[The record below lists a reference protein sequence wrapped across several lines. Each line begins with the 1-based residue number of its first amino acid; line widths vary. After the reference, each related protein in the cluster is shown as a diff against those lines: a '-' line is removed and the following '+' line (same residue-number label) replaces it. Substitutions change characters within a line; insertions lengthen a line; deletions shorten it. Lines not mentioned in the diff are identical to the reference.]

1 MSAEPEPHLRL
12 EIGHVLFIDIIGYS
26 KLLITEQSELLR
38 RLTDV
43 VRETEQFHF
52 AEAEGKLVRL
62 PTGDGMAL
70 VFRNSPEAPVQCALE
85 LSKKLKAHPKLR
97 VRMGIHSGPVNEVV
111 DVNERANIA
120 GAGIN
125 MAQRVMDCGDVGH
138 ILLSKHVADDLEEYP
153 QWRSHLHDLGECE
166 VKHGVRVHAVNLY
179 TGEVGN
185 PQVPEKFKSA
195 RAAATARPKSV
206 IPKWTLIGAAIL
218 ILIAATVG
226 SFLFWQRW
234 KPKTFAPNSVTQEK
248 SIAVLPLVNTS
259 GDPGNDYFSDGLS
272 EDLIAVLAKIP
283 GLKIIGRS
291 SSFLFKG
298 KSDDSRMI
306 GEKLGVANLLEGSVR
321 KQGDRVRIVAE
332 LINATDGRALWSDS
346 YDRELKD
353 VFAVQSEI
361 ATAVAEQLK
370 IKLLGA
376 PAKSDA
382 APSNDNLAAYNALQ
396 QGTFYFRLSTEEGTR
411 KATEFY
417 GEAIRL
423 DPNYALAHANLSLAW
438 RLLGAAWL
446 GGGVEAT
453 EAYAKARNAA
463 QTALSLAPDLSAAYE
478 ALGYVLLTSDLDF
491 AGAETELRADEKLA
505 PADAGPKGALCIL
518 LGAQGRLAESEN
530 VARQALALDPLGVIR
545 YLNLARVLI
554 GGGRYDEAEAALR
567 KAVALQPAAARL
579 HVHLTTIDVLR
590 GNATGALQNAELEPP
605 GSWRDYALAL
615 ARPTQSDRAA
625 ADAALQKL
633 INENAV
639 TSPFQIAAVYG
650 LRKEPDKMF
659 EWLDRAY
666 TERDSGLTQLLVTP
680 FILNH
685 KNDQRF
691 AAFCQKLKVPVPTTV
706 VTKP

>member
-1 MSAEPEPHLRL
+1 MNPNEFLGELRRRNVYKIGVAYAVVGWLLIQVATQVFPFL
-12 EIGHVLFIDIIGYS
+12 EIPNWAIRLVI
-26 KLLITEQSELLR
+26 LITALGFPVALIIAWAFELTPEGVKR
-38 RLTDV
+38 
-43 VRETEQFHF
+43 TE
-52 AEAEGKLVRL
+52 
-62 PTGDGMAL
+62 
-70 VFRNSPEAPVQCALE
+70 
-85 LSKKLKAHPKLR
+85 
-97 VRMGIHSGPVNEVV
+97 
-111 DVNERANIA
+111 
-120 GAGIN
+120 
-125 MAQRVMDCGDVGH
+125 
-138 ILLSKHVADDLEEYP
+138 VADAAH
-153 QWRSHLHDLGECE
+153 QRSRGGVWIAVVVVAATLSLGLFFL
-166 VKHGVRVHAVNLY
+166 GRY
-179 TGEVGN
+179 TAGTSTPRSSEPATASN
-185 PQVPEKFKSA
+185 PQ
-195 RAAATARPKSV
+195 
-206 IPKWTLIGAAIL
+206 
-218 ILIAATVG
+218 
-226 SFLFWQRW
+226 
-234 KPKTFAPNSVTQEK
+234 K

-259 GDPGNDYFSDGLS
+259 GDPANEYFSDGLS
-272 EDLIAVLAKIP
+272 EELIAVLAKIP

-298 KSDDSRMI
+298 KADDSRTI
-306 GEKLGVANLLEGSVR
+306 GDKLGVANLLEGSVR

-332 LINATDGRALWSDS
+332 LINAADGRTLWSET

-361 ATAVAEQLK
+361 ATAVTNQLK

-438 RLLGAAWL
+438 RLLAAAWL

-453 EAYAKARNAA
+453 EAYAKARNEA
-463 QTALSLAPDLSAAYE
+463 QVALSLAPNLATAHE
-478 ALGYVLLTSDLDF
+478 ALGFVLLTSDFDF
-491 AGAETELRADEKLA
+491 AGAEAELRKAEKLA

-518 LGAQGRLAESEN
+518 FGAQGRLVEAEN
-530 VARQALALDPLGVIR
+530 VARQTLALDPLGVTR
-545 YLNLARVLI
+545 YFNLARILI

-590 GNATGALQNAELEPP
+590 GNVTDALRNAELEPP

-615 ARPTQSDRAA
+615 ARVTQSDRAA

-639 TSPFQIAAVYG
+639 TGPFQIAAVYG
-650 LRKEPDKMF
+650 LRSA
-659 EWLDRAY
+659 R
-666 TERDSGLTQLLVTP
+666 
-680 FILNH
+680 N
-685 KNDQRF
+685 
-691 AAFCQKLKVPVPTTV
+691 
-706 VTKP
+706 

>member
-1 MSAEPEPHLRL
+1 MAAEIRKDIEL
-12 EIGHVLFIDIIGYS
+12 EIAHVLFTDMVGYS
-26 KLLITEQSELLR
+26 NLPINQQRALVERLNEIVRGTDEFHNAETAGRLLTI
-38 RLTDV
+38 
-43 VRETEQFHF
+43 
-52 AEAEGKLVRL
+52 
-62 PTGDGMAL
+62 PTGDGITL
-70 VFRNSPEAPVQCALE
+70 VFYHSPEAPVECALE
-85 LSKKLKAHPKLR
+85 ISRALKQHPEVQL
-97 VRMGIHSGPVNEVV
+97 RMGIHSGPVSGVIDAV
-111 DVNERANIA
+111 GKANVA

-125 MAQRVMDCGDVGH
+125 MAQRVMDCGDAGH

-234 KPKTFAPNSVTQEK
+234 KPKTFAPNSVIQEK

-283 GLKIIGRS
+283 GLKIIGHS

-332 LINATDGRALWSDS
+332 LINAADGRTLWSDT

-361 ATAVAEQLK
+361 ATAVTEQLK

-382 APSNDNLAAYNALQ
+382 APSNDNLAAYNALL

-423 DPNYALAHANLSLAW
+423 DPRYALAYANLSSAW
-438 RLLGAAWL
+438 RLLAAGWL
-446 GGGVEAT
+446 GGAEAE
-453 EAYAKARNAA
+453 EAFAKARNAA
-463 QTALSLAPDLSAAYE
+463 QTALSLAPDLSAAHE
-478 ALGYVLLTSDLDF
+478 ALGFVLLTPDLNF
-491 AGAETELRADEKLA
+491 TGAEAELRKAEKLA
-505 PADAGPKGALCIL
+505 PADAGPKTALSIL
-518 LGAQGRLAESEN
+518 LAAQGRLAESEN
-530 VARQALALDPLGVIR
+530 VARQALALDPLGVTR
-545 YLNLARVLI
+545 YLYLARILI

-567 KAVALQPAAARL
+567 KAAALQPAASRL

-590 GNATGALQNAELEPP
+590 GNATGALQDAQLEPP

-615 ARPTQSDRAA
+615 AHQIQSDRAA

-633 INENAV
+633 INEDAV
-639 TSPFQIAAVYG
+639 NSPFQIAAVYG
-650 LRKEPDKMF
+650 LRNEPDKMF

-666 TERDSGLTQLLVTP
+666 TARDPGLTQLLVTP
-680 FILNH
+680 FILTH
-685 KNDQRF
+685 KNDLRF
-691 AAFCQKLKVPVPTTV
+691 AAFCQIFLYEAATTV

>member
-1 MSAEPEPHLRL
+1 MNPKIFFGELKRRNVYKVAVAYAVVGWLLIQVATQVFPFL
-12 EIGHVLFIDIIGYS
+12 EIPNKMI
-26 KLLITEQSELLR
+26 
-38 RLTDV
+38 RLV
-43 VRETEQFHF
+43 
-52 AEAEGKLVRL
+52 
-62 PTGDGMAL
+62 
-70 VFRNSPEAPVQCALE
+70 
-85 LSKKLKAHPKLR
+85 
-97 VRMGIHSGPVNEVV
+97 
-111 DVNERANIA
+111 
-120 GAGIN
+120 
-125 MAQRVMDCGDVGH
+125 
-138 ILLSKHVADDLEEYP
+138 ILLTALGFPVALIIAWAFELTPEGIKRTEAADAA
-153 QWRSHLHDLGECE
+153 QQHSRG
-166 VKHGVRVHAVNLY
+166 GVWIAV
-179 TGEVGN
+179 V
-185 PQVPEKFKSA
+185 
-195 RAAATARPKSV
+195 
-206 IPKWTLIGAAIL
+206 
-218 ILIAATVG
+218 LIAAALSLG
-226 SFLFWQRW
+226 LFFLGRY
-234 KPKTFAPNSVTQEK
+234 TAGTAPLRLSESATASNPQK

-259 GDPGNDYFSDGLS
+259 GDPANEYFSDGLS
-272 EDLIAVLAKIP
+272 EELIAVLAKIP

-298 KSDDSRMI
+298 KADDSRTI
-306 GEKLGVANLLEGSVR
+306 GDKLGVANLLEGSVR

-332 LINATDGRALWSDS
+332 LINAADGRTLWSET

-361 ATAVAEQLK
+361 ATAVTDQLK

-438 RLLGAAWL
+438 RLHGAAWL

-453 EAYAKARNAA
+453 EAYAKARNEA
-463 QTALSLAPDLSAAYE
+463 QVALSLAPNLATAHE
-478 ALGYVLLTSDLDF
+478 ALGFVLLTSDFDF
-491 AGAETELRADEKLA
+491 AGAETELRAAEKLA

-518 LGAQGRLAESEN
+518 FGAQGRLVEAES
-530 VARQALALDPLGVIR
+530 VARQTLALDPLGVTR
-545 YLNLARVLI
+545 YFNLARILI

-590 GNATGALQNAELEPP
+590 GNATGALQNAQLEPP
-605 GSWRDYALAL
+605 GSWRDYAMAL
-615 ARPTQSDRAA
+615 ARQMQSDRPA

-633 INENAV
+633 INENAA
-639 TSPFQIAAVYG
+639 SGPFQIAAVYG
-650 LRKEPDKMF
+650 LRNEPDKMF

-680 FILNH
+680 FILNY
-685 KNDQRF
+685 KDDPRF
-691 AAFCQKLKVPVPTTV
+691 AAFCQKLNVQFPPPASAA
-706 VTKP
+706 KP

>member
-1 MSAEPEPHLRL
+1 MNLSNFFAELKRRN
-12 EIGHVLFIDIIGYS
+12 VYKVAVAYAVVS
-26 KLLITEQSELLR
+26 WLLIQAASILFPTFEAPPWVMKVFVAVLVLGFPIALIFSWAFEITPEGIKRESEIEPNKSISTYTGRKIVALTIGLAVVAAGLLAFQLLR
-38 RLTDV
+38 GT
-43 VRETEQFHF
+43 
-52 AEAEGKLVRL
+52 
-62 PTGDGMAL
+62 
-70 VFRNSPEAPVQCALE
+70 
-85 LSKKLKAHPKLR
+85 
-97 VRMGIHSGPVNEVV
+97 
-111 DVNERANIA
+111 
-120 GAGIN
+120 
-125 MAQRVMDCGDVGH
+125 
-138 ILLSKHVADDLEEYP
+138 
-153 QWRSHLHDLGECE
+153 SH
-166 VKHGVRVHAVNLY
+166 
-179 TGEVGN
+179 
-185 PQVPEKFKSA
+185 QKSA
-195 RAAATARPKSV
+195 NQPGDAR
-206 IPKWTLIGAAIL
+206 GM
-218 ILIAATVG
+218 
-226 SFLFWQRW
+226 F
-234 KPKTFAPNSVTQEK
+234 EK

-272 EDLIAVLAKIP
+272 EELIAVLAKIP

-298 KSDDSRMI
+298 KSDDSRTI

-332 LINATDGRALWSDS
+332 LINAADGRELWSET

-361 ATAVAEQLK
+361 AVAVTDQLK

-376 PAKSDA
+376 PVKSDA

-396 QGTFYFRLSTEEGTR
+396 QGTFYFRLGTEEGAR

-423 DPNYALAHANLSLAW
+423 DPNYALAHANLSSAW
-438 RLLGAAWL
+438 RQLGATWL
-446 GGGVEAT
+446 GGGVEAK
-453 EAYAKARNAA
+453 EAYAKARNEA
-463 QTALSLAPDLSAAYE
+463 QVALSLAPNLSAAHE
-478 ALGYVLLTSDLDF
+478 ALGFVLLTPDLDF
-491 AGAETELRADEKLA
+491 AGAEAELRKAEKLA
-505 PADAGPKGALCIL
+505 PADAGPKGALCVL
-518 LGAQGRLAESEN
+518 FGAQGRLAEAEN
-530 VARQALALDPLGVIR
+530 MAQQTLTLDPLGVTR

-590 GNATGALQNAELEPP
+590 GNATGALQDAQLEPP

-615 ARPTQSDRAA
+615 ARQTQGDRAA

-633 INENAV
+633 INEDAV
-639 TSPFQIAAVYG
+639 NGPFQIAAVYG

-680 FILNH
+680 FILTY
-685 KNDQRF
+685 KNDPRF
-691 AAFCQKLKVPVPTTV
+691 AAFCQKLKLPVPTTV
-706 VTKP
+706 FTTP